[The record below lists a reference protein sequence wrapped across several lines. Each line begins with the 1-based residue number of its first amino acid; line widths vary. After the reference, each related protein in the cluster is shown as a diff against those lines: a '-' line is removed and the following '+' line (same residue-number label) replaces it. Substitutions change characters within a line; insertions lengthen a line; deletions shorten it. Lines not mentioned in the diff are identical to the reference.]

1 MRSSSLNTRRLAL
14 LLGSLGVALAIY
26 AGGCSSED
34 SASSGSTASTGTGGG
49 GGAGGGSGGAGG
61 GSGGESG
68 GCGGVTCPPTFQC
81 KYETCVPNLGTCST
95 FDDCPGDSYCDA
107 NGDCIPYGVPPGVIN
122 DPDCKKEPVPDGV
135 KPTVQCEWAAP
146 SDPADPTSGSI
157 YVYTAPIVADLNLDK
172 DPGKLQPSIVV
183 TTWQQL
189 PEGRIGTVRVFD
201 GRTCEEQMRI
211 GGADAPTDEDRPAY
225 GTQWAVGDLDGDVP
239 NGGHP
244 EIVGLHRTSGPDNN
258 VPLNLYALAV
268 DASGAQPALKR
279 MWYGRICSPNGDT
292 VVNFSSNQANFGP
305 GIWDIDDDGKPEIV
319 MDQMVFGADG
329 CLKNQVSDFFYLGH
343 GVMSAVA
350 DADLDGK
357 PDLIRFD
364 RIAGWDAAKPEWETK
379 PWFIPDA
386 AAQKPGH
393 VAVADLGAYSEI
405 PGQPKPNML
414 PEVIVVSAQSTMFS
428 ANSTGTIRVQALDGT
443 VVWGPIELFHD
454 PGVAGGHGGPPTA
467 SDFDGDGQVEF
478 AAAANQYYAVY
489 DPDCVAALG
498 GASPAERPGGK
509 CERAPDMQGLP
520 DGVLWARLSQDFS
533 SSGTGSSVFDF
544 NGDGN
549 AEAVYG
555 DECYIRVYEGKT
567 GQVIFSA
574 PASNATGFEL
584 PVIADVDGDFATEI
598 VVARSPGPNCPSPD
612 PLFPTSGDYAQKGG
626 FVILRDPKDAWA
638 SSRPIWNQ
646 HAYSVT
652 HVTDDA
658 RIPQASQVK
667 PNWTQAGLNN
677 FRQNTQGS
685 LGLLNIA
692 DLTAVFS
699 DVGKLC
705 SGDAGNT
712 TLKAKVCNRGTNP
725 VQDGVTIEFKATPP
739 GGMGGMGGGGGAGG
753 GGAGD
758 IAICTAVTTKLLQPG
773 DCEEVQ
779 CTGFVPVTNN
789 VYVVVDPS
797 GSIADC
803 HPGNN
808 NGAGTL
814 QLCPE

>member
-1 MRSSSLNTRRLAL
+1 MHHRRRSFRARPTLLVFSPLAL
-14 LLGSLGVALAIY
+14 ALFFGA
-26 AGGCSSED
+26 CSD
-34 SASSGSTASTGTGGG
+34 GGSTTGATGPAGP
-49 GGAGGGSGGAGG
+49 GGAGGAAGAGG
-61 GSGGESG
+61 GSGGEGGAAGGSG
-68 GCGGVTCPPTFQC
+68 GAAGDCGGKTCPPTFLC
-81 KYETCVPNLGTCST
+81 KYDECVPNLGTCAT
-95 FDDCPGDSYCDA
+95 YDDCPGDSYCDA

-135 KPTVQCEWAAP
+135 KPTVQCSWAAP
-146 SDPADPTSGSI
+146 ADAADPTSGSV

-183 TTWQQL
+183 TTWQNL
-189 PEGRIGTVRVFD
+189 AAGRIGTVRVFD
-201 GRTCEEQMRI
+201 GRTCEEQMRL
-211 GGADAPTDEDRPAY
+211 GGADAATDEDRPAY

-244 EIVGLHRTSGPDNN
+244 EIVGLHRTSGADNN

-268 DASGAQPALKR
+268 DASGAKPALKR
-279 MWYGRICSPNGDT
+279 MWYGRICGPNGDT
-292 VVNFSSNQANFGP
+292 LVNFSSNQANFGP

-319 MDQMVFGADG
+319 IDQMVFGADG
-329 CLKNQVSDFFYLGH
+329 CLKNQVSDLVYLSH

-357 PDLIRFD
+357 LDLIRFD
-364 RIAGWDAAKPEWETK
+364 KIAGWNAATPEWETK
-379 PWFIPDA
+379 SWFVPN

-393 VAVADLGAYSEI
+393 VAIADLGAYSEI

-414 PEVIVVSAQSTMFS
+414 PEVVVVSAQTTMFN
-428 ANSTGTIRVQALDGT
+428 ANSTGSIRVQALDGS
-443 VVWGPIELFHD
+443 VVWGPIELYHD
-454 PGVAGGHGGPPTA
+454 AGVAGGHGGPPTA

-498 GASPAERPGGK
+498 GASPPERPGGK

-567 GQVIFSA
+567 GEVIFSA

-584 PVIADVDGDFATEI
+584 PVVADVDGDFATEI

-612 PLFPTSGDYAQKGG
+612 PLFPGSGDYMQSGG
-626 FVILRDPKDAWA
+626 FVILRDPKDGWA

-658 RIPQASQVK
+658 RIPASSQVK

-699 DVGKLC
+699 DVGNLC
-705 SGDAGNT
+705 SGEAGNT
-712 TLKAKVCNRGTNP
+712 NLKAKVCNRGTNP
-725 VQDGVTIEFKATPP
+725 VQDGVTIEFKATVSDGS
-739 GGMGGMGGGGGAGG
+739 GGSPD

-758 IAICTAVTTKLLQPG
+758 VAICTAVTTKLLLPG

-779 CTGFVPVTNN
+779 CMGFVPATNN
-789 VYVVVDPS
+789 VFVVVDPS